1 MERLQGKAA
10 GSTPKKPLDR
20 GERICEEA
28 EKEIFRKSLMNG
40 FCRETSKEVICSC
53 RERKKNPSAEGFRQV
68 IAERDREIVEIRY
81 KISLPAFFLK
91 KARDLSKLRK

>member
-1 MERLQGKAA
+1 MERLRGKAA

-40 FCRETSKEVICSC
+40 FCRETSKEEICLAG
-53 RERKKNPSAEGFRQV
+53 REKGIPRQKDL
-68 IAERDREIVEIRY
+68 DR
-81 KISLPAFFLK
+81 S
-91 KARDLSKLRK
+91 

>member
-1 MERLQGKAA
+1 MGFAA
-10 GSTPKKPLDR
+10 KPPK
-20 GERICEEA
+20 
-28 EKEIFRKSLMNG
+28 RKSILPG
-40 FCRETSKEVICSC
+40 E
-53 RERKKNPSAEGFRQV
+53 KKNPSAEGFRQV